1 MQPERVLLHDRA
13 KSRASKLHKLL
24 HEMITAKGG
33 KKAGA
38 AQAFVLPQFATHFRK
53 EPEII
58 ANAQCS
64 DARSAFS
71 LATAKNTQAEAGLFS
86 PMRFTAEQSSEA
98 KETGPTRMLPDTSVV
113 VFH

>member
-1 MQPERVLLHDRA
+1 
-13 KSRASKLHKLL
+13 
-24 HEMITAKGG
+24 MITEKGG

-58 ANAQCS
+58 ANAVLRREKRIL
-64 DARSAFS
+64 ARRC
-71 LATAKNTQAEAGLFS
+71 KNTHRQRQGLFS